1 MIWSYKSSKEGIMSA
16 NVSTGTAKM
25 AQEGRPDAVEQAAR
39 TMDETVKSGTGLSM
53 FHLLTLGSI
62 GASVAL
68 FLAGKKDLA
77 IFIGLWPPTFQAL
90 KAASQTKQA
99 NER

>member
-1 MIWSYKSSKEGIMSA
+1 MSA
-16 NVSTGTAKM
+16 NVSSSTAKM
-25 AQEGRPDAVEQAAR
+25 AQEGKPDAVERTAR
-39 TMDETVKSGTGLSM
+39 SIDESVKSTTGLSM
-53 FHLLTLGSI
+53 FHILTLGSI
-62 GASVAL
+62 GASIAL
-68 FLAGKKDLA
+68 YMAGKKDLA